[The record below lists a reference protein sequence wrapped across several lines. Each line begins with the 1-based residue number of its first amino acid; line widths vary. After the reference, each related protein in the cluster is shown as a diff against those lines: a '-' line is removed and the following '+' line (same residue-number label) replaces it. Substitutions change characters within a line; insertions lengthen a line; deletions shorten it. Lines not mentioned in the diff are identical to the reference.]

1 MGAGRGTWE
10 GCGFSGSPC
19 PSSLLRKPPWCCS
32 DRSQQPGR
40 QRGERSDTHTIFF
53 LSEAR
58 AQPEQHL
65 SKVLPPQHGAAR
77 LSPML

>member
-1 MGAGRGTWE
+1 MGAGLGTRE

-32 DRSQQPGR
+32 DCSQQLGR

-53 LSEAR
+53 LRE
-58 AQPEQHL
+58 EMHL
-65 SKVLPPQHGAAR
+65 KSSG
-77 LSPML
+77 S